1 MPRSALVAHEMM
13 ECIENRV
20 QQVAQLHHLSPRKIK
35 YFLQSYTL
43 TEIELGKWQNGH
55 FIPCSGY
62 LSKRN
67 FRFYSFFQVSKK

>member
-1 MPRSALVAHEMM
+1 MRYSPSVTQEMKD
-13 ECIENRV
+13 CINIRIQKV
-20 QQVAQLHHLSPRKIK
+20 SQLHNLSPRKIK

-43 TEIELGKWQNGH
+43 TEIELGSWQNGH

-67 FRFYSFFQVSKK
+67 F